1 MGNTISVIGM
11 AAAACT
17 TISFV
22 PQVVHRL
29 KSKDTA
35 GISITMYSIFTFG
48 VLLWVIYGFAI
59 GDMPVLAANLATL
72 TLTLCVLTLT
82 LTRRFGADRRPKAK
96 QPRWNDLG

>member
-1 MGNTISVIGM
+1 MDNTISVIGM

-17 TISFV
+17 IISFV
-22 PQVVHRL
+22 PQVVHIL

-48 VLLWVIYGFAI
+48 VLLWIIYGFAI

-72 TLTLCVLTLT
+72 ILTLCVLTLT
-82 LTRRFGADRRPKAK
+82 LTRRFGADRRPK
-96 QPRWNDLG
+96 G

>member
-1 MGNTISVIGM
+1 MDNTISVIGM

-22 PQVVHRL
+22 PQVIHIL

-72 TLTLCVLTLT
+72 ILTLCVLTLT
-82 LTRRFGADRRPKAK
+82 LTRRFGADCTPKTKTAS
-96 QPRWNDLG
+96 GE

>member
-1 MGNTISVIGM
+1 LDNTISVIGM

-17 TISFV
+17 TIYFV
-22 PQVVHRL
+22 PQVIHIL

-35 GISITMYSIFTFG
+35 GISITMYSMFTFG

-72 TLTLCVLTLT
+72 ILTLCVLTLT
-82 LTRRFGADRRPKAK
+82 LTRRFGADCTPKTKTAS
-96 QPRWNDLG
+96 GE

>member
-1 MGNTISVIGM
+1 MDNTISVIGM

-22 PQVVHRL
+22 PQVIHIL

-72 TLTLCVLTLT
+72 ILTLCVLTLT
-82 LTRRFGADRRPKAK
+82 LTRRFGADCPPKTKTAS
-96 QPRWNDLG
+96 GE

>member
-1 MGNTISVIGM
+1 MDNTISVIGM

-22 PQVVHRL
+22 PQVIHIL

-35 GISITMYSIFTFG
+35 GISITMYSMFTFG

-72 TLTLCVLTLT
+72 ILTLCVLTLT
-82 LTRRFGADRRPKAK
+82 LTRRFGADCTPKTKTAS
-96 QPRWNDLG
+96 GE

>member
-1 MGNTISVIGM
+1 MDNTISVIGM

-22 PQVVHRL
+22 PQVIHIL

-72 TLTLCVLTLT
+72 ILTLCVLTLT
-82 LTRRFGADRRPKAK
+82 LTRRFGADYTPKTKTAS
-96 QPRWNDLG
+96 GE

>member
-1 MGNTISVIGM
+1 MDNTISLIGM

-22 PQVVHRL
+22 PQVIHIL

-72 TLTLCVLTLT
+72 ILTLCVLTLTLT
-82 LTRRFGADRRPKAK
+82 LTRRFGADCTPKTKTAS
-96 QPRWNDLG
+96 GE

>member
-1 MGNTISVIGM
+1 LDNTISVIGM

-22 PQVVHRL
+22 PQVIHIL

-72 TLTLCVLTLT
+72 ILTLCVLTLT
-82 LTRRFGADRRPKAK
+82 LTRRFGADSTPKTKTAS
-96 QPRWNDLG
+96 GE

>member
-1 MGNTISVIGM
+1 M

-22 PQVVHRL
+22 PQVIHIL

-72 TLTLCVLTLT
+72 ILTLCVLTLT
-82 LTRRFGADRRPKAK
+82 LTRRFGADYTPKTKTAS
-96 QPRWNDLG
+96 GE